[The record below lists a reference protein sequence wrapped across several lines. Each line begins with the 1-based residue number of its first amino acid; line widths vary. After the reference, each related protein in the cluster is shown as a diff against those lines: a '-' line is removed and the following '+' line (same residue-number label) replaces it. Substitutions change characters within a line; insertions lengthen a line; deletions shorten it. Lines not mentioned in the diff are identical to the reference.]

1 MSEENSNIPVYI
13 IITNRFN
20 DGEIITGD
28 TFTDLDSAQN
38 EVINNTLPAEL
49 QTYKDANPDED
60 VDSWVERTSDNSWEA
75 DDLFSINIETS
86 TLHISNK

>member
-20 DGEIITGD
+20 DGEIVTGGV
-28 TFTDLDSAQN
+28 FTDFKSAQA
-38 EVINNTLPAEL
+38 EVINNTLPSEL
-49 QTYKDANPDED
+49 QDYKDANPDD
-60 VDSWVERTSDNSWEA
+60 DFDALVEQTTDHSWEV

-86 TLHISNK
+86 TLHTTA